1 MPRDWTL
8 LTVREVASQM
18 SVTVG
23 TVRRWIRT
31 GQLPATTG
39 SQCGD
44 MARWGYT
51 LVSILDLNKFI
62 EKRVRAIIKKHKQKV
77 GK

>member
-31 GQLPATTG
+31 MQLSSTTG

-44 MARWGYT
+44 MARWGYV
-51 LVSILDLNKFI
+51 LVRIKDLNEFI
-62 EKRVRAIIKKHKQKV
+62 EKRVRAVIEKQKQKA
-77 GK
+77 GR